1 MNSMDNSAR
10 AKTFKTCYNI
20 GNTAN
25 GVMTDETH
33 RRNQQ
38 RSDNDDRFGEPD
50 TIKQRVQGN
59 RYILRQAGYGKIG
72 FCAR

>member
-1 MNSMDNSAR
+1 MLSTVLGIVTSASLVQFLNAAR

-38 RSDNDDRFGEPD
+38 RSDNDD
-50 TIKQRVQGN
+50 
-59 RYILRQAGYGKIG
+59 
-72 FCAR
+72 